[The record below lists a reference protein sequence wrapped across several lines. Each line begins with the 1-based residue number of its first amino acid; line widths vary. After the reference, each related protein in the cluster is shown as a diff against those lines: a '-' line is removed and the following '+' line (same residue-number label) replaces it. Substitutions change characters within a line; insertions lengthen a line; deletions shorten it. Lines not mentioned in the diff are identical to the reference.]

1 MIMCASVQTSVS
13 NWGATPAEQAL
24 PFPCDRYLATA
35 DGAYFRAV
43 DVQAPTATLFRWLCQ
58 LKAAPY
64 SYDWIDNSGRRS
76 PHQLTPGLE
85 QLAQRQRVMTIFELV
100 EFERDR
106 HLTLA
111 LVDPR
116 ASMIFGQIAGS
127 YMIFPQTEA
136 SCRLVVKLLVR
147 YPRRW
152 PWSWGRWP
160 LPWGD
165 LIMMRKQLLTLKRLA
180 ERTSHST
187 ESDKRW
193 SNE

>member
-1 MIMCASVQTSVS
+1 MHVGRESVAS
-13 NWGATPAEQAL
+13 NWGATPAEQVL
-24 PFPCDRYLATA
+24 PFPCDRYLAAA

-43 DVQAPTATLFRWLCQ
+43 EVRAPATTLFRWLCQ

-64 SYDWIDNSGRRS
+64 SYDWIDNFGSRS
-76 PHQLTPGLE
+76 PRRLIPGLK
-85 QLAQRQRVMTIFELV
+85 QLAQGQRVMTIFELV

-116 ASMIFGQIAGS
+116 AVAIFGEIAGS
-127 YMIFPQTEA
+127 YAIFPQADA

-152 PWSWGRWP
+152 PWSWGRWL

-180 ERTSHST
+180 ERSAHAP
-187 ESDKRW
+187 ESEPR
-193 SNE
+193 